1 VRACSRKTQAPRAE
15 FRPFIRHSFIG
26 KLRIKHEGVVRV
38 RPVESYR
45 SYLLLLARLQ
55 LAPELQGKLD
65 PSDLVQQTML
75 KAHQSRDQF
84 RGSSDAEHVA
94 WLRTILA
101 NTLTDA
107 IRKFA
112 PKAGVRERSLEVG
125 LEQSSRRLEAILA
138 ADQTSPSQRVIRHEQ
153 LIRLAD
159 ALAQLPDDQRQAV
172 ELRHLQGLATADIS
186 QRMNRSVA
194 AIGGLLQRG
203 LRALRASLDES

>member
-1 VRACSRKTQAPRAE
+1 
-15 FRPFIRHSFIG
+15 
-26 KLRIKHEGVVRV
+26 V

-55 LAPELQGKLD
+55 LAPEFQGKLD

-84 RGSSDAEHVA
+84 RGSSDAEYLA

-101 NTLTDA
+101 NTLADA
-107 IRKFA
+107 ARKFA
-112 PKAGVRERSLEVG
+112 PKAGARERSLEAD
-125 LEQSSRRLEAILA
+125 LEQSSRRLEGILA

-153 LIRLAD
+153 LIQLAD

-172 ELRHLQGLATADIS
+172 ELRHLQGLATLEIAG
-186 QRMNRSVA
+186 RMDRSVA
-194 AIGGLLQRG
+194 AVGGLLQRG
-203 LRALRASLDES
+203 LRALRVSLDES